1 MRLISSDGSHPGGL
15 PIPRMKSS
23 GVMSSNS
30 PRWRLASKS
39 PSSGTSSFITGMV
52 PLSRT
57 ACECHVLPILP
68 IAQSGAAVCL
78 RGVRLYT
85 FRKRAFAILRSIA
98 RYCFL
103 KSAYSVSGKWG
114 THMATHAVTS
124 QDFNRSSNPM
134 IWCSWISGPR
144 GAVRAVHSAQRSRR
158 QARRIRTSISRRWIS
173 IRIPIGRRGQGS
185 GSADADGRQEAADHL
200 PAGRRVARF
209 RFG

>member
-1 MRLISSDGSHPGGL
+1 MPPSSVTRSSEPICATLPRSSVRTGTTTTYGIGISRRMRLISSDGSHPGGL

-57 ACECHVLPILP
+57 ACECRVLPILP

-103 KSAYSVSGKWG
+103 ESAYSVSREMGNAYG
-114 THMATHAVTS
+114 NA
-124 QDFNRSSNPM
+124 
-134 IWCSWISGPR
+134 CSHFAGFQP
-144 GAVRAVHSAQRSRR
+144 G
-158 QARRIRTSISRRWIS
+158 RRI
-173 IRIPIGRRGQGS
+173 Q
-185 GSADADGRQEAADHL
+185 
-200 PAGRRVARF
+200 
-209 RFG
+209 